1 MLATEKDY
9 VERDCTI
16 AGSFQTWHVK
26 ALNPKRRSAIEPL
39 DKVELSDLQ
48 AEQPTSVPKPTDTI
62 CSSHWFDHRA
72 GGIVAVG
79 FYGGGTQ
86 FIDVSNPKDIK
97 SDGYAY
103 WGGTQV
109 WDTRWVPIHE
119 DGKQVQRK
127 SNVAY
132 SIDLVSGLDVY
143 VVDVGDGRGLQ
154 PSEGLSPERSKADR
168 ASGAS
173 VAPL

>member
-72 GGIVAVG
+72 GGIVAVV